1 MFIRAPNILDIRP
14 VTIVIKLDDKGFSIN
29 VNYSVYVC
37 QKYIVLVLIELCIIL
52 EEG

>member
-14 VTIVIKLDDKGFSIN
+14 VTIVIKLDDKGFGIN